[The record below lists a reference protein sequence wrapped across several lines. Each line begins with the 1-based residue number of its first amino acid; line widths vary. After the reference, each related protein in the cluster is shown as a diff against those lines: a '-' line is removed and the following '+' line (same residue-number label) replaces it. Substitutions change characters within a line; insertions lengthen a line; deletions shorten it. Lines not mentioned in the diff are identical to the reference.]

1 MIYVVMLIIF
11 SVILN
16 HNSFSSVITPY
27 IPPDKVNP
35 EVRVNV
41 KKVGNYYIYSY
52 EVTNLP
58 GSEQKIAL
66 FGIYVQGDYEP
77 VSQPYGWAIL
87 VRKKGRILW
96 DIDSEIPDEEY
107 EKAMIEPGETLC
119 CFVIRSKYPPTQGLY
134 KAEGYTPIPSAEYD
148 TEIEAQIERDY
159 GKGHNVFGD
168 TRLGYTKV
176 PGALLEGRIRVVPR
190 ILNINLTAE
199 NTFIVKVEPPSGYKI
214 DDIDTKSLII
224 NGWEA
229 KEARNQDNK
238 YLVVTFRKYG
248 PAFMPANSLRVFLWG
263 RLKDGKLFR
272 ASDTIT
278 VIDEPV
284 ETKKKKAPK
293 KKEPLMLI
301 MPVEPMFRK

>member
-1 MIYVVMLIIF
+1 MRMIVLISIF
-11 SVILN
+11 FLAVIS
-16 HNSFSSVITPY
+16 HSAVITPY
-27 IPPDKVNP
+27 IPPNKVNP
-35 EVRVNV
+35 EVKVDV
-41 KKVGNYYIYSY
+41 KKESDYYIYRY

-66 FGIYVQGDYEP
+66 FGIYIQGDYEVIKDP
-77 VSQPYGWAIL
+77 AGW
-87 VRKKGRILW
+87 RILFNDKARVFW
-96 DIDSEIPDEEY
+96 AVDPEVGSNEKY
-107 EKAMIEPGETLC
+107 EGAMIDPGETLC
-119 CFVIRSKYPPTQGLY
+119 CFVIRSRYPPVDGAFE
-134 KAEGYTPIPSAEYD
+134 AEGDTPIPSAEYD

-168 TRLGYTKV
+168 TKIGYTRV
-176 PGALLEGRIRVVPR
+176 PGPVLEGRIRVVPR
-190 ILNINLTAE
+190 VININFTTE
-199 NTFIVKVEPPSGYKI
+199 GRFTVKVEPPGGYRVE
-214 DDIDTKSLII
+214 DIEWKSLIFQ
-224 NGWEA
+224 GWGP
-229 KEARNQDNK
+229 KEARNYQNK
-238 YLVVTFRKYG
+238 YLIVVFPKDG